1 MIKDEVT
8 ISLSS
13 GKTPSLIAKNI
24 PCRKLNNWDKFKDLY
39 KENLGGA
46 RGVMVIVV
54 GNGHG
59 DSSSNPGRDRLHF
72 T

>member
-1 MIKDEVT
+1 MQHYNEWLVHLKDKLER
-8 ISLSS
+8 
-13 GKTPSLIAKNI
+13 NI
-24 PCRKLNNWDKFKDLY
+24 LY
-39 KENLGGA
+39 KYVDWGA

-59 DSSSNPGRDRLHF
+59 DTSSKPGRDRLHF